1 MKLELVSRTQGVGKY
16 EGLTSEEIVAAIA
29 RHGIIKE
36 DKGKLIRYLMKEHHW
51 SPLDM
56 INFTFEVETS
66 RAIGRQWLRHASIKP
81 QEHSQRYS
89 DRVLFEDI
97 ELRLEHPTNRQSST
111 ELVCTIS
118 KNTFSVYGL
127 EIIDLSNPEQH
138 VRSAYIDYGNK
149 VYALLDQIEELYKE
163 GQELGIAKECLRNFL
178 PECTTS
184 TLTFNGTLRSWLAFL
199 NVRCDHHAQ
208 KEIVELATLVG
219 EALEKE
225 MPNVFSNIDWRKGM
239 FM

>member
-1 MKLELVSRTQGVGKY
+1 MNVELVAKTTGVGKY
-16 EGLTSEEIVAAIA
+16 EDLTSEEITAAIA

-36 DKGKLIRYLMKEHHW
+36 DKGKLIKYLMVKKHW

-56 INFTFEVETS
+56 VNFVFEVETS
-66 RAIGRQWLRHASIKP
+66 RAIGRQWLRHASIRP

-89 DRVLFEDI
+89 DRVLFESF
-97 ELRLEHPTNRQSST
+97 ELRLEDKVNRQSST
-111 ELVCTIS
+111 EIIAEIS
-118 KNTFSVYGL
+118 SNKSVLLHENITDEQAQVGI
-127 EIIDLSNPEQH
+127 EITE
-138 VRSAYIDYGNK
+138 
-149 VYALLDQIEELYKE
+149 LLDRIEKLYKR
-163 GQELGIAKECLRNFL
+163 GVDAGIAKECMRNIL

-184 TLTFNGTLRSWLAFL
+184 TLTFNGTLRSWLSFL

-219 EALEKE
+219 EALENE
-225 MPNVFSNIDWRKGM
+225 MPNVFSQIDWRNGM